1 MTWGVYPMFQ
11 NGWQPTGKTLFA
23 TDYNSGLWSFTVERP
38 EEERPIS

>member
-1 MTWGVYPMFQ
+1 MTWGIYPMFQ
-11 NGWQPTGKTLFA
+11 NGWQPTGKVLFA